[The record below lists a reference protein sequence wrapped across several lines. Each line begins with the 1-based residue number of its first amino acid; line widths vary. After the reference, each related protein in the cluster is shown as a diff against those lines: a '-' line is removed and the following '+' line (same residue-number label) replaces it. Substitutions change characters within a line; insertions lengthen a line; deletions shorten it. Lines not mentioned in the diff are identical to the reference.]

1 MRQGTIV
8 LKRLSAHKGFRC
20 TLYIVGLYV
29 FFSMS
34 VQFAHAQVFDQITDG
49 YKSASA
55 GWFAPMDQIA
65 RSLFWKLAAIEFAWS
80 AIVWAL
86 QQENMQ
92 SFTSVVV
99 KKIMGIGFFFFIL
112 SNASYWIPA
121 IVNSLKKSGQM
132 ASGTNELT
140 PSEVFDT
147 GIDIANVVLTGLHD
161 KSLFTDFM
169 TVVVGG
175 LAALLVVIAFLII
188 TGQLIIAL
196 IESYIVISAGV
207 LFLGFGG
214 SRWTTDFTQKYISYA
229 FATGIKLL
237 MLYLIIGVGMQQA
250 NTWAALLADN
260 TFTNILTVMGGAML
274 LAFLAFQIPN
284 MAAGMLSGA
293 PSMTAGAAAGTMGAI
308 AAGTVAAGA
317 SVASPAMQ
325 SARGGMQALK
335 AGYDHHRA
343 EGSGVLASAAK
354 AVGTSTVDYGR
365 EAARSGAEMT
375 GLARPTES
383 RSMTIGGRAAETR
396 QSATDTLREE
406 QAAYGGTGGGKP
418 VSPPSG
424 ASNKD
429 ASNTSASSSSASNN
443 SASNTSVADNGSPAN
458 AQGAQ
463 GGVSAQDAATAV
475 AEGQPV
481 DKSAAGAGQ
490 GGAAGGGQGAS
501 SVAQAATRQ
510 ASDTMVDNAPQKLGS
525 AAAQSTA
532 TNTSASNPSA
542 SNTSVGDKP
551 ILGGMSQVRP
561 PNIPNDAAPQ
571 AGVSIRLSHSED

>member
-1 MRQGTIV
+1 MM
-8 LKRLSAHKGFRC
+8 RLSAHKGFRW
-20 TLYIVGLYV
+20 TMYVIGLYV
-29 FFSMS
+29 FFSIS
-34 VQFAHAQVFDQITDG
+34 VQYANAQVFDNITEG

-121 IVNSLKKSGQM
+121 IVNSLKKAGQT

-140 PSEVFDT
+140 PSGVFDT

-161 KSLFTDFM
+161 KSVFTDFM

-175 LAALLVVIAFLII
+175 LSALFIVIAFLVI

-229 FATGIKLL
+229 FATGVKLM

-250 NTWAALLADN
+250 NSWAALLADS
-260 TFTNILTVMGGAML
+260 TYTNIMTVMGGSLL
-274 LAFLAFQIPN
+274 LAFVAFQIPN

-293 PSMTAGAAAGTMGAI
+293 PSMTAGAAAGTIGAV

-317 SVASPAMQ
+317 SVATPAME

-343 EGSGVLASAAK
+343 AGSGVLASAAK

-365 EAARSGAEMT
+365 EAARSTAEKV
-375 GLARPTES
+375 GLSQPTES
-383 RSMTIGGRAAETR
+383 KMTSVGGRASETR
-396 QSATDTLREE
+396 RSATDAMREE
-406 QAAYGGTGGGKP
+406 QAASGSGSSDGKA
-418 VSPPSG
+418 VAPPTNSG
-424 ASNKD
+424 ASGGSSGPANKD
-429 ASNTSASSSSASNN
+429 TSNTSASNGGAGNTSAPASGQPDGGQAPVSSSSAIAAVADGKPVGEAASGTGASGP
-443 SASNTSVADNGSPAN
+443 SASPI
-458 AQGAQ
+458 
-463 GGVSAQDAATAV
+463 
-475 AEGQPV
+475 
-481 DKSAAGAGQ
+481 
-490 GGAAGGGQGAS
+490 
-501 SVAQAATRQ
+501 AQAATRQ
-510 ASDTMVDNAPQKLGS
+510 ASDSMVDNAPQKQAS
-525 AAAQSTA
+525 ADPAST
-532 TNTSASNPSA
+532 ASNPSA
-542 SNTSVGDKP
+542 SNNNAPNKPGEKP
-551 ILGGMSQVRP
+551 IMGGLSQVRP
-561 PNIPNDAAPQ
+561 PQIPNDAAPQ
-571 AGVSIRLSHSED
+571 AGVSIRLSHSDD

>member
-1 MRQGTIV
+1 MKSTSIHGR
-8 LKRLSAHKGFRC
+8 FRW
-20 TLYIVGLYV
+20 LLFIVGLFA
-29 FFSMS
+29 FFSVS
-34 VQFAHAQVFDQITDG
+34 VEYAHAQVLDNITEG
-49 YKSASA
+49 YRTASA

-121 IVNSLKKSGQM
+121 IVNSLKQSGQR
-132 ASGTNELT
+132 ASGTTELT
-140 PSEVFDT
+140 PSAVFDT

-161 KSLFTDFM
+161 KSLFSDFM

-175 LAALLVVIAFLII
+175 LSALMIVIAFLII

-229 FATGIKLL
+229 FATGVKLL
-237 MLYLIIGVGMQQA
+237 MLYLIIGVGMTQA
-250 NTWAALLADN
+250 NTWAGLLSTTD
-260 TFTNILTVMGGAML
+260 FTNILTVLGGSLL

-293 PSMTAGAAAGTMGAI
+293 PSLTAGAAAGTMGAV

-317 SVASPAMQ
+317 SVISPAMQ

-343 EGSGVLASAAK
+343 AGGGRLASALK

-365 EAARSGAEMT
+365 EAGRSAGEAV
-375 GLARPTES
+375 GLARPTTS
-383 RSMTIGGRAAETR
+383 QATTIGGRAAEGR
-396 QSATDTLREE
+396 QSATDVMREQ
-406 QAAYGGTGGGKP
+406 QAA
-418 VSPPSG
+418 G
-424 ASNKD
+424 AGQMGS
-429 ASNTSASSSSASNN
+429 ARNT
-443 SASNTSVADNGSPAN
+443 SASNTSEGNS
-458 AQGAQ
+458 
-463 GGVSAQDAATAV
+463 SAPSG
-475 AEGQPV
+475 EQPV
-481 DKSAAGAGQ
+481 
-490 GGAAGGGQGAS
+490 GAAPSSSPQFPAFGTGQGAS
-501 SVAQAATRQ
+501 PTPTMTTRQ
-510 ASDTMVDNAPQKLGS
+510 AGDKMVDNAPGKLGS
-525 AAAQSTA
+525 AAAQTTA

-542 SNTSVGDKP
+542 APMKTTDAADATWNSDAAEVRAATGARGTQPPRQGQVQEKRIFSD
-551 ILGGMSQVRP
+551 LHQVRP

-571 AGVSIRLSHSED
+571 AGVNFRISHTDD